1 MAMRS
6 PFARLHAAQVQD
18 AQAHVA
24 GPHVELTP
32 WQHLQ
37 QQVSAAAYQAP
48 WFVLRTT
55 LQGVARH
62 NLLGLSAALSFY
74 ALFALIPL
82 IVLIFFLLSHLVY
95 SSDYAIVKLAIL
107 TSNLLPEFSQRIM
120 VEVYQNTQTRA
131 AWGVLGFVLLLW
143 TITPLATHMR
153 ASFYLI
159 SSRQDE
165 QAFWLK
171 KMRDVL
177 AVLGVLMVFFLFTAA
192 GFMLQS
198 VVVFLA
204 KHLPAMTLQLVGSCL
219 SLALVTAL
227 IALFYRAFCP
237 LTLPWRHLWL
247 SALVTASLWLLMR
260 PAFGLFLRLNEH
272 FGAVFGSMKAMF
284 VSITWLYLNF
294 AIFLL
299 GVELLV
305 TLRQK
310 DILLLKGLFDD
321 TPNQQHYLQALVR
334 RYGNQYQPG
343 DRLMTQGEP
352 NSRYYMVVNGTVQ
365 LVSESANGQKVVIR
379 ILKGGDFFGEIA
391 LFSAQPAS
399 AHAIVSTPDT
409 TVLNIERSALDSLLQ
424 QEPNIALRLLTR
436 LSHRVQVSPGAA

>member
-1 MAMRS
+1 MRS
-6 PFARLHAAQVQD
+6 LFDRTQWQQLQ
-18 AQAHVA
+18 
-24 GPHVELTP
+24 
-32 WQHLQ
+32 QHL
-37 QQVSAAAYQAP
+37 SAAAYQAP
-48 WFVLRTT
+48 LFVLRNT

-62 NLLGLSAALSFY
+62 NVFGLSAALSFY

-131 AWGVLGFVLLLW
+131 AWGVVGFLLLLW
-143 TITPLATHMR
+143 TITPLATNMR

-159 SSRQDE
+159 SSKQDA

-171 KMRDVL
+171 KLRDIV
-177 AVLGVLMVFFLFTAA
+177 AVLGVLLVFFLFTAA
-192 GFMLQS
+192 GFLLES

-204 KHLPAMTLQLVGSCL
+204 KHLPAVTLQLIGSGL
-219 SLALVTAL
+219 SLALTTAL

-247 SALVTASLWLLMR
+247 AALVTASLWLVMR
-260 PAFGLFLRLNEH
+260 PAFGLFLSLNEH

-294 AIFLL
+294 AVFLL

-321 TPNQQHYLQALVR
+321 TPNQQHYLQALVH
-334 RYGNQYQPG
+334 RYGKLCQPG
-343 DRLMTQGEP
+343 DRLMTQGTL
-352 NSRYYMVVNGTVQ
+352 NTCYFMVVSGTVQ
-365 LVSESANGQKVVIR
+365 LIEQQANGQSTVIR

-399 AHAIVSTPDT
+399 ADAVVSTPDT
-409 TVLNIERSALDSLLQ
+409 MVLSIERSALDSLLQ

-436 LSHRVQVSPGAA
+436 LSHRVQVSPGAPEFKTSQ